1 MMYSAWRRFPG
12 ALIQMFHPLMA
23 PAAWAKA
30 GLCTSSLK
38 PWAMVGSSS
47 GDGNEM
53 TVESLAF
60 ISLLILWIIL
70 CTVVLGIPNAELTTD
85 SESPW
90 AELYKN
96 TRTYISWPQPWPLG
110 VINCIRYMTVDLVR

>member
-1 MMYSAWRRFPG
+1 
-12 ALIQMFHPLMA
+12 
-23 PAAWAKA
+23 
-30 GLCTSSLK
+30 
-38 PWAMVGSSS
+38 MVGSSS

-85 SESPW
+85 SVSPV

-96 TRTYISWPQPWPLG
+96 TRTYISWPQSWSLG